1 MSYVNIT
8 VIIILFL
15 IIIIIV
21 TIHMYMCLFI
31 LLLLLM
37 FFLLLLSTCMPIMIR
52 KNGILI
58 LIWILSMIY
67 IYIYIHII
75 DPIHI
80 PFFLQENHLHIAN
93 WSLQGWWSSS
103 HVRHWRCWEL
113 IGGRIPLM
121 WAIFYREHMGK
132 SWAYCHKPRNLGSKW
147 WGTWWL
153 TFPSSH
159 ESG

>member
-31 LLLLLM
+31 LLLLVM
-37 FFLLLLSTCMPIMIR
+37 FFLLLSTFMPIMIR
-52 KNGILI
+52 KNRILI
-58 LIWILSMIY
+58 LIGILSMIY
-67 IYIYIHII
+67 IYIYII

-121 WAIFYREHMGK
+121 WAIFYREHMGQ

-153 TFPSSH
+153 TLPSSH

>member
-58 LIWILSMIY
+58 LIWILSM